1 MTTPR
6 QYTDAT
12 DPNLNPPDHGVQQ
25 HEMQQTEEYATTGHR
40 DPSAQHLDTSG
51 QRLDAPGQQFDTSG
65 QHLDPSGQRFDTSG
79 QQFDTSAQ
87 RTDTSTQ
94 QFAPPA
100 AGTDAPPASSTPGS
114 GNESDRGDG
123 LFAEHDLADLRN
135 RWNDVQAG
143 FVDDPREC
151 VQRADG
157 LVSSAVDQLTASF
170 AQTRSRLEEQ
180 WSRGEE
186 ASTEDLRLALKR
198 YRDFFDRLLAV

>member
-12 DPNLNPPDHGVQQ
+12 DPNVNPPEHGIQQ
-25 HEMQQTEEYATTGHR
+25 HEMRQTEEYATTGQR
-40 DPSAQHLDTSG
+40 DPAAQHLDPS
-51 QRLDAPGQQFDTSG
+51 GQQFDTSG
-65 QHLDPSGQRFDTSG
+65 QHLDPSGQ
-79 QQFDTSAQ
+79 QFDTSAQ
-87 RTDTSTQ
+87 QFAPAAQRTDTSAQ
-94 QFAPPA
+94 QLAPSA
-100 AGTDAPPASSTPGS
+100 AVTDAAASPASSTPRS
-114 GNESDRGDG
+114 GDESDRGAG

-157 LVSSAVDQLTASF
+157 LVSSAVEQLTASF
-170 AQTRSRLEEQ
+170 AQTRSRLEDQ

>member
-12 DPNLNPPDHGVQQ
+12 DSKVNPPERAMQQ
-25 HEMQQTEEYATTGHR
+25 HAVPQTDEYAGTGQHV
-40 DPSAQHLDTSG
+40 DTSAQHLDTSG
-51 QRLDAPGQQFDTSG
+51 QHVDPSAQQQFDPSA
-65 QHLDPSGQRFDTSG
+65 QQVDPS
-79 QQFDTSAQ
+79 AQ
-87 RTDTSTQ
+87 Q
-94 QFAPPA
+94 QFAPP
-100 AGTDAPPASSTPGS
+100 PSSTPARMPD
-114 GNESDRGDG
+114 ESDRADG
-123 LFAEHDLADLRN
+123 LFGEHDLADLRN

-157 LVSSAVDQLTASF
+157 LVSSTVEQLTASF
-170 AQTRSRLEEQ
+170 AQTRSRLEDQ

-186 ASTEDLRLALKR
+186 ASTEDLRIALKR

>member
-12 DPNLNPPDHGVQQ
+12 DPNLNPPEHGIQQ
-25 HEMQQTEEYATTGHR
+25 HEMRQTEEYATTGQR
-40 DPSAQHLDTSG
+40 DPAAQHLD
-51 QRLDAPGQQFDTSG
+51 P
-65 QHLDPSGQRFDTSG
+65 SG

-87 RTDTSTQ
+87 QFAPAAQRTDTSAQ
-94 QFAPPA
+94 QLAPSAAVTDPA
-100 AGTDAPPASSTPGS
+100 ASPASSTPRS
-114 GNESDRGDG
+114 GDESDRGAG

-157 LVSSAVDQLTASF
+157 LVSSAVEQLTASF
-170 AQTRSRLEEQ
+170 AQTRSRLEDQ